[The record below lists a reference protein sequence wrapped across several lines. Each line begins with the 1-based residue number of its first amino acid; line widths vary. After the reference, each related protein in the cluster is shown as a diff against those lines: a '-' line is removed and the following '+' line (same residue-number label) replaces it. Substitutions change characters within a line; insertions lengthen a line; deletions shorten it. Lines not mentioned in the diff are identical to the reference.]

1 MLKKS
6 FAVFI
11 CAAAFGSACQST
23 ETTNK
28 NNGAT
33 SAANVSSPANTS
45 STANLPPEFSGTPS
59 VMTNSAPGIPADA
72 KSATINIS
80 NATTPIPGITDVKNN
95 GKPQPKNTP
104 PILGIPSEAELKRQM
119 NTRITNSK
127 VMERKPPVGEVNAPA
142 GAIAPAG
149 PMARPRGN
157 QKP

>member
-11 CAAAFGSACQST
+11 CAAALSSACQST
-23 ETTNK
+23 GTTNK
-28 NNGAT
+28 NNAVAPSVNT
-33 SAANVSSPANTS
+33 NSSANTS
-45 STANLPPEFSGTPS
+45 SSANLPPEFSGTPS
-59 VMTNSAPGIPADA
+59 IMTNSVPGIPVDA

-80 NATTPIPGITDVKNN
+80 NATTPIPGITAAKNN
-95 GKPQPKNTP
+95 GKPLPKNTP
-104 PILGIPSEAELKRQM
+104 PIPGIPSEAELKRQM

-127 VMERKPPVGEVNAPA
+127 VMERKPPVGDVN
-142 GAIAPAG
+142 APAG